1 MTGRNNAAF
10 GLVLVCVVA
19 GMVGAT
25 FAAVPLYRVFCAVTG
40 YGGTPQIGGAGAPG
54 ATSIDGRPA
63 PTIVVRMNADT
74 NPNLPWDFR
83 AEQPE
88 VKLKLGD
95 EQIAFYE
102 ARNRAAEPVT
112 GIALYNVTPDKV
124 GKYFHKTACF
134 CFNQQTLNPGQDMQ
148 FPVTFWVDPA
158 IATDPSTR
166 DVHVITLSYTFFRT
180 LGDAAAVGALAKAG
194 PHIGPYEGNKAVS
207 SIQR

>member
-1 MTGRNNAAF
+1 MTGRANTAF
-10 GLVLVCVVA
+10 GLVLACVVA

-40 YGGTPQIGGAGAPG
+40 YGGTPQIGGADAPG
-54 ATSIDGRPA
+54 AAVVAGRPA

-74 NPNLPWDFR
+74 NPNLPWDFH

-88 VKLKLGD
+88 VTLKLGE

-102 ARNRAAEPVT
+102 ARNRAAAPVT
-112 GIALYNVTPDKV
+112 GIALYNVTPEKV
-124 GKYFHKTACF
+124 GRYFHKTACF
-134 CFNQQTLNPGQDMQ
+134 CFNQQTLNPGQEMQ

-158 IATDPSTR
+158 IATDPSTS

-180 LGDAAAVGALAKAG
+180 LKDAAATGALAKAG
-194 PHIGPYEGNKAVS
+194 PHVGPYQGSATLS
-207 SIQR
+207 SIRR

>member
-1 MTGRNNAAF
+1 MTAGRNAAF
-10 GLVLVCVVA
+10 GIVLVFVIA

-25 FAAVPLYRVFCAVTG
+25 FAAVPLYRMFCAVTG
-40 YGGTPQIGGAGAPG
+40 YGGTPQIGGAAAPG
-54 ATSIDGRPA
+54 SAATA
-63 PTIVVRMNADT
+63 PSIVVRMNADT

-95 EQIAFYE
+95 EQIAFYQ
-102 ARNRAAEPVT
+102 ARNRATAPVT
-112 GIALYNVTPDKV
+112 GIALYNVTPEKI

-134 CFNQQTLNPGQDMQ
+134 CFNQQTLNPGQEMQ

-158 IATDPSTR
+158 IATDPSTS

-180 LGDAAAVGALAKAG
+180 LSDAAATGALAKAG
-194 PHIGPYEGNKAVS
+194 PHIGYSSENGRVS

>member
-1 MTGRNNAAF
+1 VTGRSNAAF
-10 GLVLVCVVA
+10 GLVLVMVVA

-54 ATSIDGRPA
+54 AVSVAGRPA

-88 VKLKLGD
+88 VTLKLGD

-102 ARNRAAEPVT
+102 ARNRAAVPVT

-158 IATDPSTR
+158 IATDPSTS

-180 LGDAAAVGALAKAG
+180 LNDAAAAGALAKAG
-194 PHIGPYEGNKAVS
+194 PHIGPLS

>member
-1 MTGRNNAAF
+1 VSGRRNAAF
-10 GLVLVCVVA
+10 GLVLACVVA

-54 ATSIDGRPA
+54 SAATT

-74 NPNLPWDFR
+74 NPNLPWDFH
-83 AEQPE
+83 AEQAE
-88 VKLKLGD
+88 VKLRLGD

-102 ARNRAAEPVT
+102 ARNRAAQPVT
-112 GIALYNVTPDKV
+112 GIAVYNVTPDKV

-158 IATDPSTR
+158 IATDPDTS

-180 LGDAAAVGALAKAG
+180 LGDAAAKGALARAG
-194 PHIGPYEGNKAVS
+194 PHVGPYPGDSAAS
-207 SIQR
+207 TIPR